1 MSLAII
7 CCQSLEQE
15 IKAIIEDV
23 PEVTHLE
30 VMNWKLHI
38 DPDLLLKTVTERIE
52 VLQSDVDAIMLGYGR
67 CQAMDRLP
75 NHYKVPI
82 FRPDADDCIGILL
95 GQDRYEK
102 ELYQEAGTWF
112 FTPGWTE
119 MGMEYIFHELQ
130 ISQIVDKFTE
140 KGKDPMDLARRMLK
154 DYTRGLFIDT
164 GVGDQADLMKRAT
177 LIAEEFDFRLERTCG
192 SLQLLEDTLKKA
204 LNSMKA
210 VNDHKA

>member
-1 MSLAII
+1 MSLGII

-15 IKAIIEDV
+15 IKAIIRDV

-38 DPDLLLKTVTERIE
+38 DPDLLLKTVAERIE
-52 VLQSDVDAIMLGYGR
+52 VLQNHVDVVMLGYGR

-75 NHYKVPI
+75 NHFKVPI

-119 MGMEYIFHELQ
+119 MGMEFIFHELQ
-130 ISQIVDKFTE
+130 ISQLVDKFTE

-154 DYTRGLFIDT
+154 DYTRGLFIDMA
-164 GVGDQADLMKRAT
+164 VGDQADLMKKAKM
-177 LIAEEFDFRLERTCG
+177 ISEEFNFRLERTCG
-192 SLQLLEDTLKKA
+192 SLQLLEDTFKKA
-204 LNSMKA
+204 LDSIKA
-210 VNDHKA
+210 NKLL

>member
-1 MSLAII
+1 MSVGII

-15 IKAIIEDV
+15 INAIVRDV

-30 VMNWKLHI
+30 VLNWELHI
-38 DPDLLLKTVTERIE
+38 DPDLLLKTVSERIE
-52 VLQSDVDAIMLGYGR
+52 MLQDHVDAVMLGYGR

-75 NHYKVPI
+75 HHFKVPI

-119 MGMEYIFHELQ
+119 MGMEFIFHELQ
-130 ISQIVDKFTE
+130 SSRLADQFTE

-154 DYTRGLFIDT
+154 DYTRGLFIDMA
-164 GVGDQADLMKRAT
+164 VGDQADLMERAKM
-177 LIAEEFDFRLERTCG
+177 ISEEFNFRLERIRG
-192 SLQLLEDTLKKA
+192 SIQLLEDTLKKA
-204 LNSMKA
+204 LDCIKNSKR
-210 VNDHKA
+210 

>member
-15 IKAIIEDV
+15 IKAIIQDV

-30 VMNWKLHI
+30 VMDWKLHV
-38 DPDLLLKTVTERIE
+38 DPDLLLKAVAERIE
-52 VLQSDVDAIMLGYGR
+52 VLQNDVDAIMLGYGR

-75 NHYKVPI
+75 NHYKVPL

-102 ELYQEAGTWF
+102 ELYKEAGTWF

-130 ISQIVDKFTE
+130 ISQLGDKFTD

-154 DYTRGLFIDT
+154 DYTRGLFIDV
-164 GVGDQADLMKRAT
+164 GVGDLAGLMKK
-177 LIAEEFDFRLERTCG
+177 AENISEDFDFRLERTCG
-192 SLQLLEDTLKKA
+192 SLQLLEDTLKKT
-204 LNSMKA
+204 LDSMKS
-210 VNDHKA
+210 NKLP

>member
-15 IKAIIEDV
+15 IKAIIQDV

-30 VMNWKLHI
+30 VMDWKLHI
-38 DPDLLLKTVTERIE
+38 DPDLLLKAVTERIE
-52 VLQSDVDAIMLGYGR
+52 VLQKNVDAIMLGYGR

-75 NHYKVPI
+75 NHYTVPI

-130 ISQIVDKFTE
+130 ISQLVDKFTD

-154 DYTRGLFIDT
+154 DYTRGLFIDV
-164 GVGDQADLMKRAT
+164 GVGDLAGLMKK
-177 LIAEEFDFRLERTCG
+177 AENISEDFGFRLERTRG

-204 LNSMKA
+204 LDSIRL
-210 VNDHKA
+210 HKLS

>member
-7 CCQSLEQE
+7 CCRSLEQE
-15 IKAIIEDV
+15 IKAVIRNV

-30 VMNWKLHI
+30 VMNWELHI
-38 DPDLLLKTVTERIE
+38 DPDLLLETVGEKIE
-52 VLQSDVDAIMLGYGR
+52 TLQNQVDAVMLGYGR

-75 NHYKVPI
+75 NHFKIPV

-119 MGMEYIFHELQ
+119 MGMEFIFHELQ
-130 ISQIVDKFTE
+130 ISQMADKFIE

-154 DYTRGLFIDT
+154 DYTRGLFIDMA
-164 GVGDQADLMKRAT
+164 VGDQADLMEK
-177 LIAEEFDFRLERTCG
+177 AEKISEAFDFRLERTCG
-192 SLQLLEDTLKKA
+192 SLQLLKDTLKKA
-204 LNSMKA
+204 LDSTNGKKGT
-210 VNDHKA
+210 N

>member
-1 MSLAII
+1 MSLGII

-15 IKAIIEDV
+15 IKAIIRDV

-38 DPDLLLKTVTERIE
+38 DPDLLLKTVAERIE
-52 VLQSDVDAIMLGYGR
+52 VLQNHVDAVMLGYGR

-75 NHYKVPI
+75 NHFKVPI

-119 MGMEYIFHELQ
+119 MGMEFIFHELQ
-130 ISQIVDKFTE
+130 ISQLVDKFTE

-154 DYTRGLFIDT
+154 DYTRGLFIDVA
-164 GVGDQADLMKRAT
+164 VGDRADLMKKAKM
-177 LIAEEFDFRLERTCG
+177 ISEEFNFRLERTCG
-192 SLQLLEDTLKKA
+192 SLQLLEDTFKKA
-204 LNSMKA
+204 LDSIKA
-210 VNDHKA
+210 NKLL